1 MQNRAL
7 IAAECRQL
15 ADSYKARAREPGV
28 SQRRAALLTNIAR
41 NFTALAGQLEMLS
54 TYMAEESRK

>member
-15 ADSYKARAREPGV
+15 AETYKARAREPGV
-28 SQRRAALLTNIAR
+28 SQRRAAHSAKFHGPCGPTWD
-41 NFTALAGQLEMLS
+41 ALDLHG
-54 TYMAEESRK
+54 RGI